1 MTRVVRANGAGPAAL
16 APPGPGPALQQVLRT
31 ALEDTGSRPA
41 PGPLL
46 VPLPAAGMSVVAD
59 VGHASVVGEH
69 RFDRIALGTTDGAL
83 DREPDAEVL
92 EAALRGE
99 LAARSDGPWPGGGA
113 APAGAAAPVLGPE
126 TPRDPVAA
134 VDTALGVL
142 RAGSGTP
149 SSGKHPT
156 LLTDSVL
163 VRGLLPRVA
172 AGEPGAETEQA
183 RLAALTGRLTT
194 ARDAEPPGPVRDLL
208 DCWLTAG
215 HVWFRPRLH
224 PAPWLRRPNPL
235 VPELPPVLAD
245 PPLPPRAGPFV
256 LRPARPHGPDLY
268 TVAGWMRR
276 PEVIRFFGQPWPDAR
291 WARELATHGPGSG
304 TAAVLADRAD
314 DPDAGPVGYL
324 ELYRPA
330 AHALARSFPTTPD
343 DLGVHVCVG
352 AEHRRGTGAALLDA
366 VATALAGAD
375 PACRRVLAEP
385 DARNAAARGAFRR
398 AGFTEAGRIALPH
411 KDAAIM
417 VRDVRRA

>member
-1 MTRVVRANGAGPAAL
+1 M
-16 APPGPGPALQQVLRT
+16 
-31 ALEDTGSRPA
+31 
-41 PGPLL
+41 
-46 VPLPAAGMSVVAD
+46 
-59 VGHASVVGEH
+59 
-69 RFDRIALGTTDGAL
+69 
-83 DREPDAEVL
+83 
-92 EAALRGE
+92 
-99 LAARSDGPWPGGGA
+99 
-113 APAGAAAPVLGPE
+113 LGPE
-126 TPRDPVAA
+126 APRDPVAA
-134 VDTALGVL
+134 VDAALEVL
-142 RAGSGTP
+142 RTADDTHHAVPADSVL
-149 SSGKHPT
+149 SDAAV
-156 LLTDSVL
+156 LTDAVL

-172 AGEPGAETEQA
+172 AGEPGAATEQA

-208 DCWLTAG
+208 DGWLTAG
-215 HVWFRPRLH
+215 HLWFRPRLH

-256 LRPARPHGPDLY
+256 LRAARPHGPDLH

-276 PEVIRFFGQPWPDAR
+276 PEVIRFFGQPWPDER

-304 TAAVLADRAD
+304 TVAVLAERAD

-330 AHALARSFPTTPD
+330 AHALARSFPVAPD

-417 VRDVRRA
+417 VRDVR